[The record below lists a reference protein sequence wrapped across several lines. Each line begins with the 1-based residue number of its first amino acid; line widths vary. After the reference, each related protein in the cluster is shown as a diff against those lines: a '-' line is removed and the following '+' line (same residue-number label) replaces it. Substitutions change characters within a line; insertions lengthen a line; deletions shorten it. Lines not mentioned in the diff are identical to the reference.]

1 MSSAVTSEHWVVSTI
16 TGYYLFGSL
25 SLLPFLLAGI
35 FLKGISPLLPI
46 VLISDSKLR
55 VSNL

>member
-1 MSSAVTSEHWVVSTI
+1 MSPAVTAECWVASAI
-16 TGYYLFGSL
+16 TVYYLFGLL
-25 SLLPFLLAGI
+25 SLLPCLLAGI